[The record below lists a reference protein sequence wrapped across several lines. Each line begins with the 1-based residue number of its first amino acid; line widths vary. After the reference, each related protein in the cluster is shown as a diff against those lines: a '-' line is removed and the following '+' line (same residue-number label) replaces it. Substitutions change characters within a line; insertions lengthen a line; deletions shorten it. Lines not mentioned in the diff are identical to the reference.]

1 MPDVG
6 SAPSLFA
13 KKIKSRCWR
22 SWSSFYQGIV
32 AAVPESS
39 LLRNRD
45 RPCILTVSC
54 FLAMA
59 TRLLPQTDIVSGSDV
74 VPIGYTDEMPI
85 SSVHGDFI
93 YLGNGGRQRE
103 YTWDRENLV
112 YRQRLRTRYV
122 EDHWTPRHGILWRLV
137 GVAIHG
143 IGFIELTWQGQV
155 VSNDTS
161 PISSPLPSS
170 D

>member
-1 MPDVG
+1 MLAILVIVLPRNCR
-6 SAPSLFA
+6 SRSRIKLAA
-13 KKIKSRCWR
+13 KQR
-22 SWSSFYQGIV
+22 
-32 AAVPESS
+32 SS
-39 LLRNRD
+39 LHIDSFLFPRHGYKDSTTNRHCVTFFF
-45 RPCILTVSC
+45 PFS
-54 FLAMA
+54 
-59 TRLLPQTDIVSGSDV
+59 
-74 VPIGYTDEMPI
+74 YTDEMPI

-93 YLGNGGRQRE
+93 YLEHGRRQRE

-143 IGFIELTWQGQV
+143 IGFIELTWQGQLV
-155 VSNDTS
+155 GNAIS
-161 PISSPLPSS
+161 PIPSPLPSS